1 MSKYSKAYFNPYSD
15 SFSCRVAIVSPE
27 VLQEAEQRLAEF
39 PGGMES
45 AMKRAM
51 ARATAYL
58 RTQSTREIRKKYDI
72 SRKAIRAEQ
81 NIKVSYRY
89 FNGVE
94 AKISFRGNKIPL
106 FRYGGASP
114 SQPTVNPEKTA
125 AGHQLLSTA
134 PFKFDNAFVATVKAG
149 TGGKTHTGIFERTGG
164 RMANGGAAIKEIM
177 GSSVPQMV
185 GGEDVAESLTD
196 QAMDKF
202 EERLIHEVDAIVKGW
217 VPV

>member
-114 SQPTVNPEKTA
+114 SQPTVNPDKTVMAIVNGNLRPVHPGIAA
-125 AGHQLLSTA
+125 AGHQLL
-134 PFKFDNAFVATVKAG
+134 
-149 TGGKTHTGIFERTGG
+149 
-164 RMANGGAAIKEIM
+164 
-177 GSSVPQMV
+177 
-185 GGEDVAESLTD
+185 
-196 QAMDKF
+196 
-202 EERLIHEVDAIVKGW
+202 
-217 VPV
+217 